1 MRIDKNVE
9 TDRMMTDADD
19 DYDYDDDKENR
30 VMTGSPP
37 PLRLHLGTDG

>member
-1 MRIDKNVE
+1 VRIDKNVE

-19 DYDYDDDKENR
+19 DYDDDDKENR
-30 VMTGSPP
+30 VMTSSPS